1 MYVPLR
7 SWYVLSSDVEV
18 DQAANGVISSQDALV
33 DLLESIGQFVNRL
46 AMYTRVPLSPA
57 MVEIVI
63 KIMVEILS
71 TLALVTKELK
81 RGLPS
86 ECVLVDVVPYSTWP
100 VKFVK
105 KLLGE
110 KDVEAVLQR
119 LDRLTQ
125 DEARTT
131 AAQTLEVVYG
141 LVQNMSIVMDGEKTP
156 SVGNPL
162 SFEQR
167 SPRRQ
172 SIR

>member
-1 MYVPLR
+1 M
-7 SWYVLSSDVEV
+7 
-18 DQAANGVISSQDALV
+18 
-33 DLLESIGQFVNRL
+33 FVNRL
-46 AMYTRVPLSPA
+46 AMYTRIPLSPA

-81 RGLPS
+81 QGLPS
-86 ECVLVDVVPYSTWP
+86 ESVLVDVVPYSTRP

-131 AAQTLEVVYG
+131 AAQTLEVVHG
-141 LVQNMSIVMDGEKTP
+141 LVQNMSIVMDGGQTP

-162 SFEQR
+162 IF
-167 SPRRQ
+167 
-172 SIR
+172 